1 MKARL
6 HLTGEWK
13 KQTNEYVHQQVM
25 KERSDIATRS
35 LYLVLL
41 AMYQAGLSPRT
52 MRRVQSALDAVIDKY
67 AEYKTEKLADDW
79 ARITLQGHGVEV
91 RETSSKM

>member
-1 MKARL
+1 MKARIPL
-6 HLTGEWK
+6 PNSWK
-13 KQTNEYVHQQVM
+13 KQADQYIHTAVM
-25 KERSDIATRS
+25 KERQDIATRC
-35 LYLVLL
+35 LYLTLL
-41 AMYQAGLSPRT
+41 AMYQVGLSPRT